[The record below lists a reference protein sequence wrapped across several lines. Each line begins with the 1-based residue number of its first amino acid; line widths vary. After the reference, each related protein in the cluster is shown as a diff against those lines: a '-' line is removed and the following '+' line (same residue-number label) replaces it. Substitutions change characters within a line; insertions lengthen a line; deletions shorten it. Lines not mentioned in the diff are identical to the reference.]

1 MTESELLD
9 SLSPEESRD
18 VAIFVRY
25 LRDVRAKGF
34 RPVIGAS
41 KGIKTKLIRGGN
53 DSISVLVDELLTSD
67 MFAATIEP
75 DLELKAKLRGL
86 KAREQMLKYQGLSWT
101 SDVVA
106 QYLKITPQMVSKK
119 RRGKKLLG
127 LSFGNKEY
135 IYPAWQFDRN
145 GTLPGLDRVL
155 LVLDEGLV
163 PDWDK
168 LRFLVTRDP
177 RLAEKSPVELLQS
190 NQLEAVIVMAK
201 VYGVQLG

>member
-9 SLSPEESRD
+9 SLSPEETRD
-18 VAIFVRY
+18 VATFVRY

-34 RPVIGAS
+34 RPVVGAS
-41 KGIKTKLIRGGN
+41 RGNNTKLIKGGN
-53 DSISVLVDELLTSD
+53 DSISAFVDELLTSD

-86 KAREQMLKYQGLSWT
+86 KAREQMLKYQALPWT
-101 SDVVA
+101 SNVVA
-106 QYLKITPQMVSKK
+106 EYLRITPQMVSKK

-135 IYPAWQFDRN
+135 MYPAWQFDQN
-145 GTLPGLDRVL
+145 GILLGLEQVL
-155 LVLDEGLV
+155 LVLNQGLV

-168 LRFLVTRDP
+168 LRFLVTPDL
-177 RLAEKSPVELLQS
+177 RLAAKSPVELLQS
-190 NQLEAVIVMAK
+190 NQLEAVLVMAK
-201 VYGVQLG
+201 VYGVQIG